1 MPGLP
6 GVTSAERRLSVP
18 LATGGAL
25 SVLELGRA
33 EGPVDLIFLHA
44 NGFNATT
51 YRPLLAPLAEGRRI
65 WAVDQRGHGLTDLP
79 AEPSGRRGWQDL
91 RDDLLALLDQTEGQ
105 SVLAGHSMG
114 GTVSLLAAAR
124 RPERVRGLV
133 LLDPV
138 IWLPLTTLAFN
149 LPGMSRMAGRI
160 PLVRN
165 ARKRRADFPDLEAA
179 RKAYR
184 GRGAFAGWPDAV
196 LDAFLETGLKPS
208 DGGLTLACPPAWEAS
223 GYAAQAHNPWGA
235 MARYRGPVRIL
246 RAATG
251 STCHVPDRPPGLAHV
266 RSRRVPGATHFLPM
280 LSPDAVREA
289 LVEQLDADGV
299 ASTGSAR

>member
-1 MPGLP
+1 MTAP
-6 GVTSAERRLSVP
+6 ERRLSVP
-18 LATGGAL
+18 VGRDGSL

-33 EGPVDLIFLHA
+33 DGPVDLIFLHA

-65 WAVDQRGHGLTDLP
+65 WAIDQRGHGLTDLP
-79 AEPSGRRGWQDL
+79 ADPGGRRGWQDL
-91 RDDLLALLDQTEGQ
+91 RGDLLAVIDTLEGRP
-105 SVLAGHSMG
+105 VLAGHSMG
-114 GTVSLLAAAR
+114 GTVSLLAAAK
-124 RPERVRGLV
+124 RPKRVRGLV

-149 LPGMSRMAGRI
+149 LPGMSRMAERI

-165 ARKRRADFPDLEAA
+165 ARKRRADFPDHEAA

-184 GRGAFAGWPDAV
+184 GRGAFAGWPDEV
-196 LDAFLETGLKPS
+196 LDAWLETGLTPS
-208 DGGLTLACPPAWEAS
+208 GDGLTLACRPDWEAS

-235 MARYRGPVRIL
+235 LARFRGPIQIL
-246 RAATG
+246 RAETS
-251 STCHVPDRPPGLAHV
+251 STCHVPDRPPGLPHV

-280 LSPDAVREA
+280 LSPHAVREA
-289 LVEQLDADGV
+289 LVAALDADGV
-299 ASTGSAR
+299 ASPGSAR

>member
-1 MPGLP
+1 MTPP
-6 GVTSAERRLSVP
+6 ERRLSVP
-18 LATGGAL
+18 VGPDGTL

-33 EGPVDLIFLHA
+33 DGPVDLVFLHA

-65 WAVDQRGHGLTDLP
+65 WAIDQRGHGLTDLP
-79 AEPSGRRGWQDL
+79 ADPEGRRGWQDL
-91 RDDLLALLDQTEGQ
+91 RRDLMAVIDTLEGRP
-105 SVLAGHSMG
+105 VLAGHSMG

-124 RPERVRGLV
+124 RPDRVGGLV

-149 LPGMSRMAGRI
+149 LPGMSRMAERI

-165 ARKRRADFPDLEAA
+165 ARKRRADFPDIEAA

-184 GRGAFAGWPDAV
+184 GRGAFAGWPDEV

-208 DGGLTLACPPAWEAS
+208 GDGLTLACRPDWEAS

-235 MARYRGPVRIL
+235 MTRFRGPVRIL
-246 RAATG
+246 RAEAS
-251 STCHVPDRPPGLAHV
+251 STCHVPDRPPGLAHI

-280 LSPDAVREA
+280 LSPDSVREA
-289 LVEQLDADGV
+289 LVAALDTDGV
-299 ASTGSAR
+299 ASPGSAR

>member
-1 MPGLP
+1 M
-6 GVTSAERRLSVP
+6 
-18 LATGGAL
+18 
-25 SVLELGRA
+25 LELGRA
-33 EGPVDLIFLHA
+33 DGPVDLLFLHA

-51 YRPLLAPLAEGRRI
+51 YRPLLAPLAGGRRI
-65 WAVDQRGHGLTDLP
+65 WAIDQRGHGLTRLP
-79 AEPSGRRGWQDL
+79 ADPSHRRGWQDL
-91 RDDLLALLDQTEGQ
+91 REDLLAVLDEAEGQ
-105 SVLAGHSMG
+105 PVLAGHSMG

-124 RPERVRGLV
+124 RPDRVRGLV

-149 LPGMSRMAGRI
+149 MPGMSRMAARI

-165 ARKRRADFPDLEAA
+165 ARKRRADFPDLAAA

-184 GRGAFAGWPDAV
+184 GRGAFSGWPDDV
-196 LDAFLETGLKPS
+196 LEGFLETGLEPS
-208 DGGLTLACPPAWEAS
+208 GDSLTLACRPDWEAS

-235 MARYRGPVRIL
+235 MAGYRGPVRIL

-266 RSRRVPGATHFLPM
+266 RSRRVAGSTHFLPM
-280 LSPDAVREA
+280 LSPDAVRIA
-289 LVEQLDADGV
+289 LSGQLDADGV
-299 ASTGSAR
+299 ASPGSAR

>member
-1 MPGLP
+1 MTP
-6 GVTSAERRLSVP
+6 SERRLSLP
-18 LATGGAL
+18 AGPDGAL

-33 EGPVDLIFLHA
+33 DGPVDLIFLHA

-65 WAVDQRGHGLTDLP
+65 WAIDQRGHGLTDLP
-79 AEPSGRRGWQDL
+79 ADPDGRRGWQDL
-91 RDDLLALLDQTEGQ
+91 RGDLLAVIDTLEGRP
-105 SVLAGHSMG
+105 VLAGHSMG
-114 GTVSLLAAAR
+114 GTVSLLAAAK
-124 RPERVRGLV
+124 RPKRVRGLV

-149 LPGMSRMAGRI
+149 LPGLSRFAERI

-165 ARKRRADFPDLEAA
+165 ARKRRADFPDLETA

-184 GRGAFAGWPDAV
+184 GRGAFAGWPDDV

-208 DGGLTLACPPAWEAS
+208 GEGLTLACRPDWEAS

-235 MARYRGPVRIL
+235 MTRFRGPIQIL
-246 RAATG
+246 RAETG
-251 STCHVPDRPPGLAHV
+251 STCYVSDRPPGLAHV
-266 RSRRVPGATHFLPM
+266 RSQKVPGSTHFLPM
-280 LSPDAVREA
+280 LGPDAVREA
-289 LVEQLDADGV
+289 LVAALDTDGV
-299 ASTGSAR
+299 ASPGSAR

>member
-1 MPGLP
+1 M
-6 GVTSAERRLSVP
+6 TSGERRLALPVGTDSS
-18 LATGGAL
+18 L

-33 EGPVDLIFLHA
+33 DGPVDLIFLHA

-51 YRPLLAPLAEGRRI
+51 YRPLLMPLAEGRRI
-65 WAVDQRGHGLTDLP
+65 WAIDQRGHGLTDLP
-79 AEPSGRRGWQDL
+79 ADPPGRRGWQDL
-91 RDDLLALLDQTEGQ
+91 REDLLAVLDRAEGRP
-105 SVLAGHSMG
+105 VLAGHSMG
-114 GTVSLLAAAR
+114 GTVSLLGAAK
-124 RPERVRGLV
+124 RPDRVRGLV

-149 LPGMSRMAGRI
+149 MPGMSRMAARI

-165 ARKRRADFPDLEAA
+165 ARKRRADFPDLAAA

-184 GRGAFAGWPDAV
+184 GRGAFSGWPDDV
-196 LDAFLETGLKPS
+196 LEGFLETGLKPS
-208 DGGLTLACPPAWEAS
+208 GGGVTLACRPDWEAS

-246 RAATG
+246 RATTG

-266 RSRRVPGATHFLPM
+266 RSRRLAGATHFLPM
-280 LSPDAVREA
+280 LSPEAVRIA
-289 LVEQLDADGV
+289 LSEQLDADGV

>member
-1 MPGLP
+1 MTPP
-6 GVTSAERRLSVP
+6 ERRLSVP
-18 LATGGAL
+18 VGPDGTL

-33 EGPVDLIFLHA
+33 DGPVDLVFLHA

-65 WAVDQRGHGLTDLP
+65 WAIDQRGHGLTDLP
-79 AEPSGRRGWQDL
+79 ADPEGRRGWQDL
-91 RDDLLALLDQTEGQ
+91 RRDLMAVIDTLEGRP
-105 SVLAGHSMG
+105 VLAGHSMG

-124 RPERVRGLV
+124 RPDRVGSLV

-138 IWLPLTTLAFN
+138 LWLPLTTLAFN
-149 LPGMSRMAGRI
+149 LPGMSRMAERI
-160 PLVRN
+160 SLVRN
-165 ARKRRADFPDLEAA
+165 ARKRRADFPDIEAA

-184 GRGAFAGWPDAV
+184 GRGAFAGWPDEV

-208 DGGLTLACPPAWEAS
+208 GDGLTLACRPDWEAS

-235 MARYRGPVRIL
+235 MTRFRGPVRIL
-246 RAATG
+246 RAETG
-251 STCHVPDRPPGLAHV
+251 STCHVPDRPPGLPHI

-289 LVEQLDADGV
+289 LVAALDTDGV
-299 ASTGSAR
+299 ASPGSAR

>member
-1 MPGLP
+1 MTAP
-6 GVTSAERRLSVP
+6 ERRLSVP
-18 LATGGAL
+18 VGSDGSL
-25 SVLELGRA
+25 SVLELGHTD
-33 EGPVDLIFLHA
+33 GPVDLVFLHA

-65 WAVDQRGHGLTDLP
+65 WAIDQRGHGLTQLP
-79 AEPSGRRGWQDL
+79 ADPEGRRGWQDL
-91 RDDLLALLDQTEGQ
+91 RRDLLAVIDTLEGRP
-105 SVLAGHSMG
+105 VLAGHSMG
-114 GTVSLLAAAR
+114 GTVSLLAAAK

-149 LPGMSRMAGRI
+149 LPGMSRMAERI

-165 ARKRRADFPDLEAA
+165 ARKRRADFPDHEAA

-184 GRGAFAGWPDAV
+184 GRGAFTGWSDEV
-196 LDAFLETGLKPS
+196 LDAWLETGLMPS
-208 DGGLTLACPPAWEAS
+208 GDGLTLACRPDWEAS

-235 MARYRGPVRIL
+235 MIRFRHPIQIL
-246 RAATG
+246 RAETG
-251 STCHVPDRPPGLAHV
+251 STCHVPDRPPGLSHV

-280 LSPDAVREA
+280 LSPDAVRHTLVAA
-289 LVEQLDADGV
+289 LDTDGV
-299 ASTGSAR
+299 ASPGSAR

>member
-1 MPGLP
+1 M
-6 GVTSAERRLSVP
+6 
-18 LATGGAL
+18 

-33 EGPVDLIFLHA
+33 DGPVDMVFLHA

-51 YRPLLAPLAEGRRI
+51 YHPLLAPLAEGRRI
-65 WAVDQRGHGLTDLP
+65 WAIDQRGHGLTDLP
-79 AEPSGRRGWQDL
+79 ADPEGRRGWQDL
-91 RDDLLALLDQTEGQ
+91 RGDLLAVIDALEGRP
-105 SVLAGHSMG
+105 VLAGHSMG
-114 GTVSLLAAAR
+114 GTVSLLAAAK

-149 LPGMSRMAGRI
+149 LPGMSRFAGRI

-165 ARKRRADFPDLEAA
+165 SRKRRADFPDLEAA

-184 GRGAFAGWPDAV
+184 GRGAFAGWPDDV

-208 DGGLTLACPPAWEAS
+208 GDALTLTCRPDWEAS
-223 GYAAQAHNPWGA
+223 GYAAQGHNPWGA
-235 MARYRGPVRIL
+235 MFRFRGPVRIL
-246 RAATG
+246 RAETG
-251 STCHVPDRPPGLAHV
+251 STCHVPDRPPGLFHV

-289 LVEQLDADGV
+289 LVVALDTDGV
-299 ASTGSAR
+299 ASPGSAR